1 METVKAE
8 EITFR
13 INIENKEEI
22 EDVKK
27 NLEAIANLLD
37 YITKLKEVIGLDRC
51 PLCGTKMESEG
62 TDNE

>member
-1 METVKAE
+1 MKAE
-8 EITFR
+8 ELTFR

-27 NLEAIANLLD
+27 NLEAIADLLD

-51 PLCGTKMESEG
+51 PLCGAKMESEG

>member
-1 METVKAE
+1 MTAE
-8 EITFR
+8 EITVR

-51 PLCGTKMESEG
+51 PLCGKKMDESEG
-62 TDNE
+62 EE

>member
-1 METVKAE
+1 MKAE

-51 PLCGTKMESEG
+51 PLCGAKMDSEVN
-62 TDNE
+62 DNE

>member
-51 PLCGTKMESEG
+51 PLCGAKMEIEG
-62 TDNE
+62 EE